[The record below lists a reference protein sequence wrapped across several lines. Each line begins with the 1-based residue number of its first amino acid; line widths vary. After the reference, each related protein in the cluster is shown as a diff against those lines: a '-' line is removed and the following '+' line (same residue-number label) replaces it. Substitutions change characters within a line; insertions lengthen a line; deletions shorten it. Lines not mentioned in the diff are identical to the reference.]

1 MRRILMSL
9 ALAALVVGAS
19 APAQEKKAEKK
30 AEAIAFKV
38 EAVELALEFQ
48 KDPQAA
54 RRKYD
59 PAPGGT
65 IIQVHGIVGKVN
77 NRDKSVTFD
86 TTNTKVSVVLQ
97 AKKLTGPD
105 KQSKKLAS
113 QATGTFKSF
122 EKNTIVIS
130 CDEAMLLRIVE
141 EKKK

>member
-9 ALAALVVGAS
+9 ALAAFAVGAS
-19 APAQEKKAEKK
+19 ALAQEKKAEKK
-30 AEAIAFKV
+30 AEAIAIKV

-54 RRKYD
+54 KRKYD

-86 TTNTKVSVVLQ
+86 TTNVKVSVVLQ

-105 KQSKKLAS
+105 KRRRSWPRRRRDL
-113 QATGTFKSF
+113 KSF
-122 EKNTIVIS
+122 EKNTVVIS
-130 CDEAMLLRIVE
+130 CDEAMLLE
-141 EKKK
+141 DC